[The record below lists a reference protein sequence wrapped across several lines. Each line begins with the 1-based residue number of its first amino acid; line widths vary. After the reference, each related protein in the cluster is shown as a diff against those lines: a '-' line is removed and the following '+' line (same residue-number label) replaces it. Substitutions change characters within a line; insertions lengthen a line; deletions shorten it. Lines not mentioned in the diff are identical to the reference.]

1 MFFALIGALWIR
13 LFRPVGFSKS
23 ANVSMEKIAGIFKY
37 YYLDMFEDGSADL
50 IIQRFLYRYLHEVDA
65 EPNELSNSA
74 TDVEA
79 LSKSQT
85 SLSKCFYTH

>member
-1 MFFALIGALWIR
+1 MGQLIWS
-13 LFRPVGFSKS
+13 FNVFS
-23 ANVSMEKIAGIFKY
+23 
-37 YYLDMFEDGSADL
+37 
-50 IIQRFLYRYLHEVDA
+50 RYLHEVDA

>member
-1 MFFALIGALWIR
+1 
-13 LFRPVGFSKS
+13 
-23 ANVSMEKIAGIFKY
+23 
-37 YYLDMFEDGSADL
+37 MFEDGSADL